1 MNTYQ
6 TLKDYCT
13 NHTTTLVA
21 VSKTKPNSAIMDLYE
36 QGQRVFGENRVQEL
50 VEKQASLP
58 KDIVWH
64 MIGHL
69 QTNKV
74 KHIAPFI
81 DLVHSGDRLSL
92 IKELNKEAIKSS
104 RTIDLLL
111 QIKIAQE
118 DSKYGWD
125 IDSLIQEMENGLLS
139 RFENI
144 KIRGVMGMATFT
156 DDENQITTEFE
167 NLKSYFD
174 QLKNDYFLNS
184 DSFDTLSMGM
194 SGDYKLAVA
203 SGSNMIRVGSLLFGA
218 RN

>member
-50 VEKQASLP
+50 VDKEASLP

>member
-21 VSKTKPNSAIMDLYE
+21 VSKTKPNSAIVDLYE

-50 VEKQASLP
+50 VDKEASLP